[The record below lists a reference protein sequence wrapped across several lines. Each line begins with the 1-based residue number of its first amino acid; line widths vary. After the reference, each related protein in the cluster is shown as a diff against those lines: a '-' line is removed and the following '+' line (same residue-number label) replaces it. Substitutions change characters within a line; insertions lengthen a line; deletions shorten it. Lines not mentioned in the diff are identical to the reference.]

1 MKTRRSIDIKI
12 FITALLLLAIQVV
25 KSQIV
30 CADVEIVPNSGEQTD
45 FVFDSFGKY
54 IAGVTFNGAVKVKVK
69 VDDKVPPDPNCKWML
84 TMSVENN
91 SSSGS
96 AADEW
101 ETLTSYGTGNANIP
115 KIDILGVRITNGC
128 STSPI
133 DGVYQ
138 NFVQTGDIID
148 IIENTGVRVDAG
160 SCTVNVNGPGSY
172 LTYYDEFTFQID
184 FRIIPGFDNEPG
196 MYQLQVKFELVEVP

>member
-1 MKTRRSIDIKI
+1 
-12 FITALLLLAIQVV
+12 
-25 KSQIV
+25 
-30 CADVEIVPNSGEQTD
+30 
-45 FVFDSFGKY
+45 
-54 IAGVTFNGAVKVKVK
+54 
-69 VDDKVPPDPNCKWML
+69 
-84 TMSVENN
+84 MSVENN
-91 SSSGS
+91 ASSGA

-101 ETLTSYGTGNANIP
+101 ETLSTYGTGNANIP

-172 LTYYDEFTFQID
+172 LTFYDEFTFQVD
-184 FRIIPGFDNEPG
+184 FRIVPGFNLEPG